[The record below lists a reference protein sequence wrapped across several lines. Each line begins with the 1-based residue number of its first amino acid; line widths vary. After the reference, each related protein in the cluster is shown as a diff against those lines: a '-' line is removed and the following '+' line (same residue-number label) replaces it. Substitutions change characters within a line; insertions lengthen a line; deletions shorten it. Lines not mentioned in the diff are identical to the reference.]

1 MKKLLIAI
9 AGCILFFGVCYG
21 QEKKDMNDLQVLY
34 GYMQGSFSS
43 QQQAKND
50 TDYYDI
56 RLHMSP
62 IWPGSDNGKWLYV
75 EQAMASA
82 LDKPYRQR
90 FYKLIQLADGSIE
103 SIVYTVSDPLRFAGA
118 WKTPEVF
125 EPLTTDS
132 LELREGCFIILNR
145 IADGSFK
152 GSTNAKSCPSNLR
165 GATYATSEV
174 VVQVGQ
180 MVSWDRGFDAADK
193 QVWGAEKGGYIF
205 MKELK

>member
-9 AGCILFFGVCYG
+9 AACILSAGVSYG
-21 QEKKDMNDLQVLY
+21 QQEKGMNDLQVLY

-43 QQQAKND
+43 QQQSKND

-62 IWPGSDNGKWLYV
+62 IWPESNNGKWLYV
-75 EQAMASA
+75 EQAMVSA

-118 WKTPEVF
+118 WKTPEMF
-125 EPLTTDS
+125 EQLSVDS
-132 LELREGCFIILNR
+132 LELRDGCSIILR
-145 IADGSFK
+145 KLDDGSFK
-152 GSTNAKSCPSNLR
+152 GSTNANNCPSNLR

-174 VVQVGQ
+174 VVQHDK
-180 MVSWDRGFDAADK
+180 MISWDRGFDSRDK